1 MAKVVEKF
9 ADLAIVTSDNPRTE
23 NPHDIISQIITGFAA
38 PNSPK
43 IKIEPDRKK
52 AIALAIESAQKN
64 DVVIIAGKGHE
75 NYQIIGKQKFPFS
88 DQQIALDLLKNK
100 K

>member
-1 MAKVVEKF
+1 MAKVVEKY

-23 NPHDIISQIITGFAA
+23 NPQDIIGQIVAGFKDPA
-38 PNSPK
+38 SPK
-43 IKIEPDRKK
+43 IKIEADRKK
-52 AIALAIESAQKN
+52 AIALAIDSAKKN

-88 DQQIALDLLKNK
+88 DQQIALDLLRNK

>member
-1 MAKVVEKF
+1 MAKVVEKY
-9 ADLAIVTSDNPRTE
+9 ADMAIVTSDNPRTE
-23 NPHDIISQIITGFAA
+23 NPDDIINQIVAGFEN
-38 PNSPK
+38 PSSPK

-75 NYQIIGKQKFPFS
+75 SYQIIGKQKFPFS
-88 DQQIALDLLKNK
+88 DQQIAFDLLKTK

>member
-1 MAKVVEKF
+1 MAKVVEKY
-9 ADLAIVTSDNPRTE
+9 ADLGIVTSDNPRTE
-23 NPHDIISQIITGFAA
+23 NPDDIISQIVAGFKD
-38 PNSPK
+38 PGSPK

-52 AIALAIESAQKN
+52 AIVLAVESAKKG
-64 DVVIIAGKGHE
+64 DVVVIAGKGHE

-88 DQQIALDLLKNK
+88 DHKIAIDLLKTK

>member
-1 MAKVVEKF
+1 MAKVVEKY

-23 NPHDIISQIITGFAA
+23 NPGDIISQIVAGFKD
-38 PNSPK
+38 PGSPK
-43 IKIEPDRKK
+43 IKIESDRRK

-88 DQQIALDLLKNK
+88 DRQIALDLLKTK

>member
-1 MAKVVEKF
+1 MAKVVEKY

-23 NPHDIISQIITGFAA
+23 NPYDIISQVVAGFKY
-38 PNSPK
+38 PGSPK
-43 IKIEPDRKK
+43 IKVEPDRKK
-52 AIALAIESAQKN
+52 AIALAIESAQKD

-88 DQQIALDLLKNK
+88 DQQIALDILKNK
-100 K
+100 R